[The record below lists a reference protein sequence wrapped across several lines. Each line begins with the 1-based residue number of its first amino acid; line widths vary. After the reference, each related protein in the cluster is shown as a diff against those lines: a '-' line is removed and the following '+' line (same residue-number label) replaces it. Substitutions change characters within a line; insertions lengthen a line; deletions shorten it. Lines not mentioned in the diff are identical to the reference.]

1 MHQTEKEAIGLPVK
15 LLESKFDTCKEEFR
29 TVILGRMRNDDIG
42 NLAQSDP
49 TIVYIGS
56 REFLRTYGRKDKYDQ
71 CVKRV
76 RQEMRL
82 LAYIYRS
89 FLAHSPGETSNGN
102 ALDLFSRA
110 NFSALEE
117 AIHEICK
124 IDEESIKYGKKTGIQ
139 NILRRHTKLMKARFL
154 VEKEDDLAAE
164 IDRFSAVFEFNA
176 PILFGDSN
184 YLISRNRV
192 ENLLKP
198 QRHPIDSDVRTLRDG
213 ISKQVEYLT
222 SDPYRIWTARDFI
235 VLRDCVCSRLT
246 LFNARRGGEPARLTL
261 KEYREGV
268 NGTWLGEALSRRE
281 SDFSK
286 STMHV
291 TYQTGKGR
299 THMVPVLFPND
310 MLKALAILAMPD
322 IREACGVHP
331 SNNFLFPSTQLS
343 QGHVNGWNATHSSC
357 KMAGVKQ
364 PGRLTATTMRH
375 RVSTKYAALKDVPEH
390 ERHLFYNHMG
400 HSAEMNKNV
409 YQTPLAEAEIDV
421 IGRRLQAI
429 DQGKMM

>member
-1 MHQTEKEAIGLPVK
+1 MP
-15 LLESKFDTCKEEFR
+15 
-29 TVILGRMRNDDIG
+29 
-42 NLAQSDP
+42 
-49 TIVYIGS
+49 
-56 REFLRTYGRKDKYDQ
+56 
-71 CVKRV
+71 
-76 RQEMRL
+76 
-82 LAYIYRS
+82 
-89 FLAHSPGETSNGN
+89 
-102 ALDLFSRA
+102 
-110 NFSALEE
+110 
-117 AIHEICK
+117 
-124 IDEESIKYGKKTGIQ
+124 
-139 NILRRHTKLMKARFL
+139 
-154 VEKEDDLAAE
+154 
-164 IDRFSAVFEFNA
+164 

-198 QRHPIDSDVRTLRDG
+198 QRHHWLWCADTPRWHIKTSGVSDIRSLQNMDSSWFYSLERLRLLKVDTLQCKTWWRACAG
-213 ISKQVEYLT
+213 WRWRSTGK
-222 SDPYRIWTARDFI
+222 
-235 VLRDCVCSRLT
+235 
-246 LFNARRGGEPARLTL
+246 
-261 KEYREGV
+261 GV

-331 SNNFLFPSTQLS
+331 SNNFCPVTQLS

-409 YQTPLAEAEIDV
+409 YQHHWPKL
-421 IGRRLQAI
+421 
-429 DQGKMM
+429 K